1 MRRLDAI
8 YDVTTADQK
17 EKGIVLR
24 GKDRR
29 KKGIVWKGKTK
40 FVTLLVDL
48 HNQIHNQFGQI
59 VHFYHI
65 YILFHH
71 HIYDI

>member
-24 GKDRR
+24 GKNRR
-29 KKGIVWKGKTK
+29 QKDIMWKGKK
-40 FVTLLVDL
+40 YICYLLVDL
-48 HNQIHNQFGQI
+48 HNQIHN
-59 VHFYHI
+59 
-65 YILFHH
+65 
-71 HIYDI
+71 

>member
-1 MRRLDAI
+1 MRLLDAI
-8 YDVTTADQK
+8 YDVTAADQK
-17 EKGIVLR
+17 EKGIVEKG
-24 GKDRR
+24 GKRR

-48 HNQIHNQFGQI
+48 HNQIHNQI

-71 HIYDI
+71 IYDI

>member
-8 YDVTTADQK
+8 YDVTAADQK

-48 HNQIHNQFGQI
+48 HNQIHNQI